1 MKRMKFE
8 LTIQKLLFTLLI
20 LLSPAWVTAQ
30 NASASASIDTNNV
43 LIGDH
48 IKYTYKA
55 SFPVK
60 ALVQFPIIGDTLNKH
75 VDVISVSKIDTSFS
89 PDKKTIS
96 YSQTLNITSFD
107 SGSVVVPAIV
117 FTYTM
122 PGDTTKSTVNTLPL
136 VLTINTIPVD
146 TTQAIKDIKA
156 PLKEPI
162 TLREILI
169 WSSIILGAVLL
180 ILLTLYILRK
190 LRRKEAIINI
200 SLKPKIPAHE
210 KALKELEKLRSEKL
224 WQSGKVKEFHSI
236 LTDILRTYIEERYE
250 TIALEMTTYEIITS
264 LKPKLTE
271 AEELRKLEQILTLAD
286 MVKFAKY
293 NPLPDE
299 HDNNLNKSVS
309 FVENTKLVKIDNGK
323 EMEEVKEITDMNNES
338 NTE

>member
-1 MKRMKFE
+1 MKFE
-8 LTIQKLLFTLLI
+8 LNIQKLLFTLLI
-20 LLSPAWVTAQ
+20 LLAPAWVSAQ
-30 NASASASIDTNNV
+30 NASASATIDTNNV

-48 IKYTYKA
+48 INYSYKA
-55 SFPVK
+55 SFPSK
-60 ALVQFPIIGDTLNKH
+60 ALVIFPLIGDTLSKQ
-75 VDVISVSKIDTSFS
+75 VDVISLSKIDTVLSA
-89 PDKKTIS
+89 DKKMIS

-107 SGSVVVPAIV
+107 SGSIVVPPLV
-117 FTYTM
+117 FTYSM
-122 PGDTTKSTVNTLPL
+122 PGDTTKFTVNTLPVIL
-136 VLTINTIPVD
+136 NINTVPVD

-169 WSSIILGAVLL
+169 WGSIILGSLLL
-180 ILLTLYILRK
+180 IALIIFIIRK

-224 WQSGKVKEFHSI
+224 WQSGKIKEFHSI
-236 LTDILRTYIEERYE
+236 LTDILRAYIEERFE

-264 LKPKLTE
+264 LKLKMTE

-299 HDNNLNKSVS
+299 HDSSLNKAVG
-309 FVENTKLVKIDNGK
+309 FVENTKLLKADDIK
-323 EMEEVKEITDMNNES
+323 EEVMTEETEINNES
-338 NTE
+338 KTE